1 MNYNEFKENG
11 WLAPVSAVRNG
22 EWTDG
27 RIIETLWDYREDE
40 VNPSPGRHPT
50 STVSNWRVT
59 TLTATSRCTACR
71 WEVVVTRSCSTE
83 TGWQRWMNKR

>member
-40 VNPSPGRHPT
+40 VNPSPGRHPA
-50 STVSNWRVT
+50 SHDRGG
-59 TLTATSRCTACR
+59 
-71 WEVVVTRSCSTE
+71 VVQHQVIRDSH
-83 TGWQRWMNKR
+83 TGRQLRP